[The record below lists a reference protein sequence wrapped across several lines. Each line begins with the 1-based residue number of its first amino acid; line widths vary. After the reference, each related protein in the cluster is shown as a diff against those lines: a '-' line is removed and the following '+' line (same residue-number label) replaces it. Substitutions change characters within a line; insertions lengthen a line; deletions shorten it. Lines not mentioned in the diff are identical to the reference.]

1 MTTKKSSFLSALT
14 AASLL
19 LLSSTFAADQ
29 PVSDSAK
36 AAYPLTTCLV
46 SGDKLSEMGTP
57 IDYIYKQPGK
67 PDRLVR
73 FCCKDCIEEFEK
85 EPAKYLKK
93 IDDAAAAKAKESPT
107 DRKR

>member
-14 AASLL
+14 AASLM
-19 LLSSTFAADQ
+19 LLSSAVAADQ

-36 AAYPLTTCLV
+36 AAYPLTTCV
-46 SGDKLSEMGTP
+46 VTGDKLSDMGSP

-93 IDDAAAAKAKESPT
+93 IDDAAAGKAKESPAEH
-107 DRKR
+107 KH